1 MSALRG
7 CRQSSAFLESREY
20 ILRELIDLS
29 IEELRSNRCLGVI
42 DARREFDSAL
52 AIFSC
57 SLGTGYIKP
66 KDVAEMLDGRTASL
80 RVARDEDGKIIGAT
94 LLKVLSKK
102 DCAAFDQDIAPKR
115 IGVALTEQ
123 PKVGYLQSLAVANAV
138 RGRGVGSRLV
148 LDAVTHLQAWGC
160 TSAFTVSWR
169 PSNGQPHSGGVF
181 RAAGFSEVATVE
193 DYWADSSR
201 SESFLCPSCGKPP
214 CRCSAVFMI
223 RQEFQ

>member
-1 MSALRG
+1 M
-7 CRQSSAFLESREY
+7 RQ
-20 ILRELIDLS
+20 LIDLS
-29 IEELRSNRCLGVI
+29 IEELRPKRRFGLI
-42 DARREFDSAL
+42 DAKREFDSAL

-57 SLGTGYIKP
+57 SLETGYIKP

-80 RVARDEDGKIIGAT
+80 RVARDKNGKVICDT
-94 LLKVLSKK
+94 LLRVLSRKE
-102 DCAAFDQDIAPKR
+102 CAAFDQNIAPKR
-115 IGVALTEQ
+115 IAVALTEQ
-123 PKVGYLQSLAVANAV
+123 PKVGYIQSFAVAKAL

-193 DYWADSSR
+193 DYWAESSR
-201 SESFLCPSCGKPP
+201 AESFLCPSCGNPP

-223 RQEFQ
+223 RQEL